1 MEDDGDR
8 SDCTDVKLRKI
19 RQQTRQ
25 REITARKDAAE
36 VYHAHGKCNQITD
49 DKTCQHRKLLPV
61 AFCKDI
67 EQQAC
72 HQRNRTEQQVLRGT
86 KILRISSAEGT
97 GSNGEKGITDG
108 GYHRRCHNRCD
119 DFSPV
124 LCQQTQC
131 SLDQAANQ
139 HRSHHRR
146 VTVGCTYIA
155 EDGHKGKADT
165 HNDRQAETN
174 LPDGIQLD
182 EGRNACNEHRI
193 LQQDCNLRMVQTGGC
208 SNQGNRSQ
216 VCHKHGKDVLKPEG
230 DCLEERHLSI
240 KLIDILCGCRCL
252 FE

>member
-1 MEDDGDR
+1 M
-8 SDCTDVKLRKI
+8 
-19 RQQTRQ
+19 
-25 REITARKDAAE
+25 
-36 VYHAHGKCNQITD
+36 
-49 DKTCQHRKLLPV
+49 
-61 AFCKDI
+61 
-67 EQQAC
+67 
-72 HQRNRTEQQVLRGT
+72 RGT

-139 HRSHHRR
+139 HRSHHRWI
-146 VTVGCTYIA
+146 TVGCTYIA

-165 HNDRQAETN
+165 HNDRQAGTN

-193 LQQDCNLRMVQTGGC
+193 LQQDCNLRMVQTRGC

-230 DCLEERHLSI
+230 DCLKKRHLSVE
-240 KLIDILCGCRCL
+240 LIDILCGCRCL
-252 FE
+252 FG